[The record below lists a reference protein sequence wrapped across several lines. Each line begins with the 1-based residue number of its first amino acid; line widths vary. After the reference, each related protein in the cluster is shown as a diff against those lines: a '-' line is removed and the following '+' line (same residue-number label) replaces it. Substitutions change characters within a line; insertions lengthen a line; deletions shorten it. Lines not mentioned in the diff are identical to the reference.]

1 MKKITKF
8 LLNVTSVGSIVS
20 IATLN
25 PSQFAVM
32 KGATPP
38 GIDGPERTEP
48 GGPRQND
55 SPDITVPGGPPPND
69 SPDTT
74 IPGGPRQND
83 SPDTT
88 IPGGPR
94 FIQPIEDIDAPPTPR
109 VRSVRSCENFPQ
121 AIFTAL
127 VPENKM
133 GRTVSDYPTFFFY
146 LPQTG
151 AEFAKFIL
159 EDESG
164 NLIYQQDLTIK
175 NLSGVIGVSIPAD
188 KNVPPLEVGKS
199 YTWKFTVVC
208 DAQDRSSD
216 QLESGI
222 VRRVELSANILRKLE
237 TADPRQK
244 TFIYAENGIWQDA
257 LSTLAAARRA
267 NPNDTDLAADW
278 ESLLDSVRL
287 GAIAKEPIVE
297 TEAQP

>member
-38 GIDGPERTEP
+38 GIDGPERTVP

-55 SPDITVPGGPPPND
+55 GPERTAPGGPRQND
-69 SPDTT
+69 GPERTV
-74 IPGGPRQND
+74 PGGPRQND

-94 FIQPIEDIDAPPTPR
+94 FIQPIEDMEAPPTPR

-127 VPENKM
+127 VPENKI

-146 LPQTG
+146 LPQTD
-151 AEFAKFIL
+151 AELAELIL

-164 NLIYQQDLTIK
+164 NQIYQQDLTIK
-175 NLSGVIGVSIPAD
+175 NLSGVIGVSIPANT
-188 KNVPPLEVGKS
+188 NVPPLEVGKD

-216 QLESGI
+216 QLESGV
-222 VRRVELSANILRKLE
+222 VRRVELSPDILSELE
-237 TADPRQK
+237 KADPRQK
-244 TFIYAENGIWQDA
+244 TVIYAQNGIWQDA
-257 LSTLAAARRA
+257 LGTLAAARRA

-278 ESLLDSVRL
+278 ESLLDSVTLRE
-287 GAIAKEPIVE
+287 IAKQPIVE
-297 TEAQP
+297 MEAQP